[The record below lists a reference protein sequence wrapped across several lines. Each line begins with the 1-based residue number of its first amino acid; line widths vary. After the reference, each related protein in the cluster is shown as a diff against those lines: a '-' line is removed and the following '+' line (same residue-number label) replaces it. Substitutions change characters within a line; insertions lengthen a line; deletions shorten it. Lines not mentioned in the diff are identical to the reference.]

1 MPKALRTRFWVIVA
15 TLVAGAVCLVPTVA
29 GDMPSWWDKLV
40 PVKKLSLGLD
50 LKGGVHLVLGVQ
62 VDKAVENQTERV
74 ANELRDTFR
83 RKRYAVGSVRR
94 EGLATVILQP
104 SPETP
109 RDKVREEIA
118 SYTTF
123 KIEKDDAGEM
133 RLQMSAAEV
142 ERIRTFAVDQGLE
155 TIRNR
160 IDQFGVAETTVI
172 KQGTN
177 RILVELP
184 GVSDQARARQLIG
197 KTALLEFKMLD
208 ETNSLEDALKGAV
221 PPGSQVL
228 YQQETDPATGRVNKT
243 PYLVQKRVILTGA
256 DLNDATVDLS
266 GSSGKGPAVSMN
278 FNNRGGRT
286 FALVTEENVGKRLA
300 IVLDDNVY
308 SAPVIQEKITGGR
321 AQITGRFSV
330 EEATDLAI
338 VLRAG
343 SLPAPVEILE
353 ERSVGPS
360 LGSDL
365 VRKGVIATAAATLVV
380 LVFMGVYYALS
391 GLVANLALVVN
402 LFLLVGVMAAFGASL
417 TLPGIAGIVLTL
429 GMAVDANVLIFERIR
444 EELRAGRTIKAAVDN
459 GYNRAFVTILD
470 SNVTTVLTA
479 VVLLVVGSGPVKGF
493 AVTLTIGL
501 LVSMFTAVVVTR
513 WIYDYVLMTRPVAK
527 LSI

>member
-1 MPKALRTRFWVIVA
+1 MPRALRVRFWIIVA
-15 TLVAGAVCLVPTVA
+15 ALVAGAVCLVPTLA
-29 GDMPSWWDKLV
+29 GDLPAWWSRLV
-40 PVKKLSLGLD
+40 PVQKLRLGLD

-62 VDKAVENQTERV
+62 VDKAVENATERV

-83 RKRYAVGSVRR
+83 RKRLGVGTVRR
-94 EGLATVILQP
+94 EGLTTIVLVP
-104 SPETP
+104 SPESA
-109 RDKVREEIA
+109 RDKVRAEIA
-118 SYTTF
+118 EYPTF
-123 KIEKDDAGEM
+123 QTEKDDAAEI
-133 RLQMSAAEV
+133 RLQMRASEAD
-142 ERIRTFAVDQGLE
+142 RIRVFAVDQGLE

-160 IDQFGVAETTVI
+160 IDQFGVAETTVV

-208 ETNSLEDALKGAV
+208 ETNSLEEALKGTV

-228 YQQETDPATGRVNKT
+228 YQQETDPATGRTNRT
-243 PYLVQKRVILTGA
+243 PYLVQKRVLLTGG
-256 DLNDATVDLS
+256 DLNDAQVDLT
-266 GSSGKGPAVSMN
+266 GASGKGPAVSMN
-278 FNNRGGRT
+278 FNSRGART

-308 SAPVIQEKITGGR
+308 SAPVIQEKISGGR
-321 AQITGRFSV
+321 AQITGRFTV

-353 ERSVGPS
+353 ERTVGPS

-365 VRKGVIATAAATLVV
+365 VRKGVIATISATLVV
-380 LVFMGVYYALS
+380 LVFMGIYYALS

-402 LFLLVGVMAAFGASL
+402 LFLLLGAMAAFGASL

-444 EELRAGRTIKAAVDN
+444 EELRAGRAIKAAVDN

-479 VVLLVVGSGPVKGF
+479 VVLLVYGSGPVKGF
-493 AVTLTIGL
+493 AVTLSIGL
-501 LVSMFTAVVVTR
+501 IVSMFTAVVITR
-513 WIYDYVLMTRPVAK
+513 WIFDYVIMTRPVAK

>member
-1 MPKALRTRFWVIVA
+1 MPKALRMRFWLIVA
-15 TLVAGAVCLVPTVA
+15 ALAAGVVCLVPTIA
-29 GDMPSWWDKLV
+29 GEMPEWWGRLV
-40 PVKKLSLGLD
+40 PVQKLRLGLD

-62 VDKAVENQTERV
+62 VDKAVENATERV

-94 EGLATVILQP
+94 DGLVAVVITP
-104 SPETP
+104 SPESP
-109 RDKVREEIA
+109 REKVQEEIA
-118 SYTTF
+118 EYPTF
-123 KIEKDDAGEM
+123 AIARDAADEIRIEM
-133 RLQMSAAEV
+133 RAAEAD
-142 ERIRTFAVDQGLE
+142 RIRTFSVDQGLE

-160 IDQFGVAETTVI
+160 IDQFGVAETTVV

-197 KTALLEFKMLD
+197 KTALLEFKLLD
-208 ETNSLEDALKGAV
+208 ETNSLEEALKGSV

-228 YQQETDPATGRVNKT
+228 YQQETDPATGRTNRT
-243 PYLVQKRVILTGA
+243 PYLVQKRVILTGG
-256 DLNDATVDLS
+256 DLSDATVDLS
-266 GSSGKGPAVSMN
+266 GASGKGPAVSMN

-321 AQITGRFSV
+321 AQITGRFTV

-360 LGSDL
+360 LGADL
-365 VRKGVIATAAATLVV
+365 VRKGVIATLAATLVV
-380 LVFMGVYYALS
+380 LVFMGIYYALS
-391 GLVANLALVVN
+391 GMVANLALVVN
-402 LFLLVGVMAAFGASL
+402 LFLLLGVMAAFGASL

-444 EELRAGRTIKAAVDN
+444 EELRGGRGIKAAIDN

-479 VVLLVVGSGPVKGF
+479 VVLLVYGSGPVKGF
-493 AVTLTIGL
+493 AVTLSIGL
-501 LVSMFTAVVVTR
+501 IVSMFTAVVVTR
-513 WIYDYVLMTRPVAK
+513 WIFDYVTMTRPVEK

>member
-1 MPKALRTRFWVIVA
+1 MPKALRTRFWIIMA
-15 TLVAGAVCLVPTVA
+15 TLVAGTVCLVPTLA
-29 GDMPSWWDKLV
+29 GEMPDWWQRLV
-40 PVKKLSLGLD
+40 PVRKLSLGLD

-62 VDKAVENQTERV
+62 VDKAVENTTERV

-83 RKRYAVGSVRR
+83 RKRLSVGTVRR
-94 EGLATVILQP
+94 EGLTTIVLVP
-104 SPETP
+104 SAETP
-109 RDKVREEIA
+109 REKVREEIA
-118 SYTTF
+118 EYQTF
-123 KIEKDDAGEM
+123 QVERDDAGEM
-133 RLQMSAAEV
+133 RLQMRAAEV
-142 ERIRTFAVDQGLE
+142 DRIRTSAVDQGLE

-160 IDQFGVAETTVI
+160 IDQFGVAETTVV

-197 KTALLEFKMLD
+197 KTALLEFKLID
-208 ETNSLEDALKGAV
+208 ETNSLAEALKGNV
-221 PPGSQVL
+221 PAGSQVL
-228 YQQETDPATGRVNKT
+228 YQQDSDPATGRANRT

-256 DLNDATVDLS
+256 DLNDAKVDLS
-266 GSSGKGPAVSMN
+266 GSSGKGPAVSMT
-278 FNNRGGRT
+278 FNNRGARA

-308 SAPVIQEKITGGR
+308 SAPVIQEKISGGH
-321 AQITGRFSV
+321 AQITGRFKV

-353 ERSVGPS
+353 ERTVGPS

-365 VRKGVIATAAATLVV
+365 VRKGIVATVAATLVV
-380 LVFMGVYYALS
+380 LAFMAVYYALS
-391 GLVANLALVVN
+391 GVVANLALVVN
-402 LFLLVGVMAAFGASL
+402 LFLLIGVMAAFGSSL
-417 TLPGIAGIVLTL
+417 TLPGIAGVVLTL
-429 GMAVDANVLIFERIR
+429 GMAVDANVLILERIR
-444 EELRAGRTIKAAVDN
+444 EELRDGRTIKAAVDN

-470 SNVTTVLTA
+470 ANVTTVLTA
-479 VVLLVVGSGPVKGF
+479 LVLLVFGSGPVKGF

-501 LVSMFTAVVVTR
+501 VVSMFTAVVVTR

>member
-1 MPKALRTRFWVIVA
+1 MPKALRVRFWIIVS
-15 TLVAGAVCLVPTVA
+15 TLAVGALCLVPTLA
-29 GDMPSWWDKLV
+29 GEMPPWWNKLV
-40 PVKKLSLGLD
+40 PVQKLHLGLD

-62 VDKAVENQTERV
+62 VDKAVENATERI
-74 ANELRDTFR
+74 ANELRDTLR
-83 RKRYAVGSVRR
+83 RKRLGVGTVRR
-94 EGLATVILQP
+94 EGLTTVVLVP
-104 SPETP
+104 SPDSPLE
-109 RDKVREEIA
+109 KVRAEIA
-118 SYTTF
+118 EYPTF
-123 KIEKDDAGEM
+123 QIEKDAAGEIRMQM
-133 RLQMSAAEV
+133 RATEA
-142 ERIRTFAVDQGLE
+142 ERIRQYAVDQGLE

-160 IDQFGVAETTVI
+160 IDQFGVAETTVV

-184 GVSDQARARQLIG
+184 GVGDQARARQLIG
-197 KTALLEFKMLD
+197 KTALLEFKLID
-208 ETNSLEDALKGAV
+208 EANSLEEALKGTV

-228 YQQETDPATGRVNKT
+228 YQQETDPATGVSSKQ
-243 PYLVQKRVILTGA
+243 PYLVQKRVILTGG
-256 DLNDATVDLS
+256 DLNDAQVDLS

-321 AQITGRFSV
+321 AQISGRFTV

-365 VRKGVIATAAATLVV
+365 VKKGVLATLAATLVV

-391 GLVANLALVVN
+391 GLVANLALVMN
-402 LFLLVGVMAAFGASL
+402 LFLLLAVMAAFGASL

-444 EELRAGRTIKAAVDN
+444 EELRAGRAIKAAVEN

-479 VVLLVVGSGPVKGF
+479 VVLLVFGSGPVKGF
-493 AVTLTIGL
+493 AVTLSIGL
-501 LVSMFTAVVVTR
+501 IVSMFTAVVVTR
-513 WIYDYVLMTRPVAK
+513 WIYDYVLMTRPVAR